1 MIYVCIVRTL
11 CGRHKPDPCRT
22 CIGPTVEICKSSQC
36 LNHKKLQ
43 MELEETPTKCIH
55 IQTKIWAK
63 LLVLQTTATG
73 ALTKSASSLGSF
85 QRSVCCCAKCP
96 NQQRMD
102 YQYYQSTKKLPVRYW
117 LGACQIQAVLKI
129 AVLKGWWSCSDGLES
144 SCRSFCSFMRKSP
157 KNTVGQFL
165 NEAFPEFPSDPSWE
179 SSTCHRF
186 RIGQIIFPG
195 YILELHWVTAGLKE
209 SKRYNNLH
217 LSFTRSNL
225 FSSRFG
231 QSTHR
236 TLGTSITLSDQ
247 WQNMIG
253 KSMEVVIMDYSWMH
267 NLKSTNS
274 QIAGQFGYVAN
285 HNRAFASLQ
294 ALKKPPMPTASRHAD
309 QMSFPGHWP
318 RKVPCSLAQTKR
330 IWCPKFPIMEM
341 RPVVNMHLVTK
352 IRTVWSPL

>member
-186 RIGQIIFPG
+186 RIGQID
-195 YILELHWVTAGLKE
+195 H
-209 SKRYNNLH
+209 
-217 LSFTRSNL
+217 
-225 FSSRFG
+225 FSRI
-231 QSTHR
+231 H
-236 TLGTSITLSDQ
+236 LGTSLSHSRAKGIKEIQQSAPVDYKKQ
-247 WQNMIG
+247 FVQQPLWSEHPQDLGNIYH
-253 KSMEVVIMDYSWMH
+253 VV
-267 NLKSTNS
+267 
-274 QIAGQFGYVAN
+274 G
-285 HNRAFASLQ
+285 
-294 ALKKPPMPTASRHAD
+294 PMAEHD
-309 QMSFPGHWP
+309 W
-318 RKVPCSLAQTKR
+318 
-330 IWCPKFPIMEM
+330 
-341 RPVVNMHLVTK
+341 
-352 IRTVWSPL
+352 